1 MAEEQKLDAYFIL
14 VCIEADMKAA
24 VKFHAH
30 MGLGDKV
37 IHLQGRSRSL
47 SRYGLKYI
55 PHKCVVDKKGVVV
68 LNYNG
73 DAEAMLAKA
82 CE

>member
-30 MGLGDKV
+30 MGLGDK
-37 IHLQGRSRSL
+37 
-47 SRYGLKYI
+47 YI